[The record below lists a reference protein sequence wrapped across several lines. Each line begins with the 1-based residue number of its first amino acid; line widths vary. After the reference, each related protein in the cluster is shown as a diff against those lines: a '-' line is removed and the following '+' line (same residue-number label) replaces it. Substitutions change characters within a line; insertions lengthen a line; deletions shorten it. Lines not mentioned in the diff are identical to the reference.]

1 MSSLPRDELMNRA
14 FMSRIIAR
22 YYRRFPFGGRAIAL
36 ASKFEGGQM
45 FSATLREVLQ
55 RDYGVVAG
63 SYSYGSLLQPGYADV
78 DTVIGRYV
86 SIGPGVRRIGAAH
99 PLAEVSMHPFWYN
112 STLGFV
118 DKDSD
123 VERTGCVIEH
133 DCWIGA
139 NTLILPG
146 CTRIGVGSVIGAG
159 SVVTRDI
166 PDFAIAVGNP
176 ARVVRRRFEPAD
188 AQRILDSR
196 YWELEPAGVRKL
208 IASFRDHKS
217 TLG

>member
-1 MSSLPRDELMNRA
+1 
-14 FMSRIIAR
+14 
-22 YYRRFPFGGRAIAL
+22 
-36 ASKFEGGQM
+36 M

-112 STLGFV
+112 SALGFV